1 MWCLIGALDELHKDG
16 VPLVGGDMSD
26 AFIQEVDLM
35 AQNSFGRIFARRI
48 SAAEALPE
56 PN

>member
-26 AFIQEVDLM
+26 AFLQEVDLM
-35 AQNSFGRIFARRI
+35 AQNSSGRIFARRI
-48 SAAEALPE
+48 SAAEALLE